1 MTEKKRKS
9 RKTDVKALLAG
20 DEEFLRALVRT
31 ARQEVLEADMTE
43 ALGAEKGERTAS
55 WMEYRSGYYCR
66 TLITRIGKLELQDG
80 TGIADDLDRAQQRAV
95 QALAKLASAK

>member
-31 ARQEVLEADMTE
+31 ALQGVLEADMTE
-43 ALGAEKGERTAS
+43 ALGAERGAD
-55 WMEYRSGYYCR
+55 
-66 TLITRIGKLELQDG
+66 GKLDG
-80 TGIADDLDRAQQRAV
+80 VPVGLLLPHPDHANWQTRASGWHGHRR
-95 QALAKLASAK
+95 LS